1 MADSDED
8 RGSYKKTST
17 ENRGWSSTSRI
28 LSDRTIERLGNDV
41 CGLHRAQGDN
51 EHEFFGLASKL
62 RTMISP
68 SLASKLVITSF
79 LVWPQ
84 NQGRRFLS
92 I

>member
-1 MADSDED
+1 MCHMADNDED

-17 ENRGWSSTSRI
+17 ENQGWSSISRI

-68 SLASKLVITSF
+68 SLA
-79 LVWPQ
+79 
-84 NQGRRFLS
+84 
-92 I
+92 